1 MARIEL
7 AGLAL
12 PGIVSSLA
20 VKGAVGF
27 SLDPRGLDYAATA
40 PLTLKARETWR
51 ETPIELSLDGL
62 KGLNLE
68 KFSLASRAVANAVGP
83 SVVRIFRITL
93 AGWKRYK
100 NHPDARI
107 RRRYAWE
114 SRELGTTMSAAV
126 GAAERY
132 FRKNPAIHAKLA
144 AFLSDLHREF
154 GLKSRLASLFG
165 GWYVLRK
172 IRAEEK
178 RLAEGWTYEPPTFY
192 ERNFNPATPAGKST
206 CEATLCHCVSAGTSP
221 LSADSEDSETT
232 VEQEQLAVIG

>member
-1 MARIEL
+1 MLE
-7 AGLAL
+7 
-12 PGIVSSLA
+12 VSPMRVHLEY
-20 VKGAVGF
+20 G
-27 SLDPRGLDYAATA
+27 R
-40 PLTLKARETWR
+40 
-51 ETPIELSLDGL
+51 DGL
-62 KGLNLE
+62 EAELIK
-68 KFSLASRAVANAVGP
+68 RAFQRDFEVNGP

-192 ERNFNPATPAGKST
+192 ERNFSPATPAGKST
-206 CEATLCHCVSAGTSP
+206 YEATLCHCVSAGTSP
-221 LSADSEDSETT
+221 LSPADSEDSETK
-232 VEQEQLAVIG
+232 VEQEQQIGRASGRERG